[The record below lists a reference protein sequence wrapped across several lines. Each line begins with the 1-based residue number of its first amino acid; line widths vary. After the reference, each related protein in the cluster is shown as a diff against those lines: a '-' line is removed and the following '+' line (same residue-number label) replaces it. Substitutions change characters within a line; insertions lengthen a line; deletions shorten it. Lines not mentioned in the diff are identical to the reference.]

1 MIKTVIWDLDGTL
14 FDSYDVIVESIH
26 VVFEENNI
34 LLSMDEIRNYA
45 LQFSIKSLFQM
56 ISETHGVPISVLNQR
71 YKEISGGKYLQIK
84 TMQNA
89 LEVLEELRL
98 RGVKHHVF
106 THRGK
111 TTIPVLEHLKMREYF
126 GEILTSQSGFARKPN
141 PEALDYLI
149 RKYELDPVSTFYVGD
164 RSLDMECAANA
175 GIKGILYAPKN
186 SVVSS
191 CAEADFVVEDLLD
204 ILNII

>member
-1 MIKTVIWDLDGTL
+1 MEKTVIWDLDGTL
-14 FDSYDVIVESIH
+14 LDSYDVIVESIQL
-26 VVFEENNI
+26 VFKENNI
-34 LLSMDEIRNYA
+34 VLSLDEIRNYA

-56 ISETHGVPISVLNQR
+56 VSEKHDVPIDVLNQR

-84 TMQNA
+84 TMPNA
-89 LEVLEELRL
+89 LEILEQLRL

-111 TTIPVLEHLKMREYF
+111 TTIPVLEHLRMREYF

-149 RKYELDPVSTFYVGD
+149 RKYECDPINTFYVGD
-164 RSLDMECAANA
+164 RSLDIECAVNA
-175 GIKGILYAPKN
+175 GIKGVLYAPKN
-186 SVVSS
+186 SVVSP
-191 CAEADFVVEDLLD
+191 CAAADFVVEDLLD
-204 ILNII
+204 ILDII